1 MDRQLAERMVGA
13 AVLLTVLV
21 LVVPALL
28 DGGRD
33 EPSGRA
39 DAPLPPVLESAPIRT
54 IRIEGQDDRGPPVPE
69 ARVPVPAV
77 PPAASPEPEAVV
89 TEAGTPGT
97 TVAAVPS
104 APAEPDPGPAPADLP
119 AAPAVTSSAPAT
131 APAAATPPPVAPAAA
146 PAPPGDWVV
155 QLGSFANGTNAQ
167 RLAGQVRAKGFAAT
181 VSETGTGSDRRY
193 RVRSGSP
200 TTREAADRVAAEIKA
215 AGFQV
220 TVVRR

>member
-28 DGGRD
+28 DGGGE

-39 DAPLPPVLESAPIRT
+39 DAPLPAVLEVAPVRT

-69 ARVPVPAV
+69 ARVPPAPVAPPAASPAPEPTPAGSVAAVEAPIEDSVPAELPAVPAV
-77 PPAASPEPEAVV
+77 PPAEP
-89 TEAGTPGT
+89 
-97 TVAAVPS
+97 PS
-104 APAEPDPGPAPADLP
+104 APSATKPAP
-119 AAPAVTSSAPAT
+119 VT
-131 APAAATPPPVAPAAA
+131 PAAA
-146 PAPPGDWVV
+146 PAPAGDWVV
-155 QLGSFANGTNAQ
+155 QLGSFASGPNAK

-193 RVRSGSP
+193 RVRSGAA
-200 TTREAADRVAAEIKA
+200 TTREAADRLAADIKA

>member
-1 MDRQLAERMVGA
+1 
-13 AVLLTVLV
+13 VLLTVLV

-28 DGGRD
+28 DGRGD

-39 DAPLPPVLESAPIRT
+39 DAPLPPVLEVAPVRT

-69 ARVPVPAV
+69 ARVPAPAL
-77 PPAASPEPEAVV
+77 PAAASPEPEAATPAAGSPESVAVV
-89 TEAGTPGT
+89 APS
-97 TVAAVPS
+97 VP
-104 APAEPDPGPAPADLP
+104 ADPDPGPAPADLP
-119 AAPAVTSSAPAT
+119 AGPAVTPLPSA
-131 APAAATPPPVAPAAA
+131 APAAATPPAVAPAAA
-146 PAPPGDWVV
+146 PAPAGDWVV

-181 VSETGTGSDRRY
+181 VSETGTGDDRRY

-200 TTREAADRVAAEIKA
+200 TTREAADRVAAEIRA

>member
-69 ARVPVPAV
+69 ARVPAPVLPPADSPAPEPTPAEPATAIGAPAPGPEPVPASAGPPLAAAV
-77 PPAASPEPEAVV
+77 PPSDAAPVQASVKPP
-89 TEAGTPGT
+89 
-97 TVAAVPS
+97 
-104 APAEPDPGPAPADLP
+104 P
-119 AAPAVTSSAPAT
+119 AAPAPA
-131 APAAATPPPVAPAAA
+131 
-146 PAPPGDWVV
+146 GDWVV
-155 QLGSFANGTNAQ
+155 QLGSFANGANAR
-167 RLAGQVRAKGFAAT
+167 RLAGQVRDKGFAAT
-181 VSETGTGSDRRY
+181 VSETGSGSARRY
-193 RVRSGSP
+193 RVRSGP
-200 TTREAADRVAAEIKA
+200 ATTREVADRLAADIKA

-220 TVVRR
+220 TVVRP